1 MNWPCL
7 PISTRYSGKD
17 KLESR
22 CLDCYK
28 RKVSLGSYARLGRKS
43 WISAAAIA
51 ALLLDCGH
59 AQPTL
64 KEACKGRFRIGA
76 ALNARQF
83 EGKDASA
90 VALIQAQFDA
100 ITPENVLKWES
111 VHPESGRFDFES
123 ADRYVAFGEKNH
135 MFIVGHT
142 LVWHNQI
149 PQWVFQD
156 DQGNPADRETLLKR
170 MREHI
175 STVVGRY
182 RGRIGGWDVVNE
194 ALDEDGQLRRSPWFR
209 IIGEDFLAKA
219 FEFAHEADPNAELY
233 YNDYGLDNAPKRK
246 GAVELVKKL
255 QSRGIRMDAIGM
267 QGHYKMAWPSLG
279 ETEASI
285 LAFSKLGL
293 KVNITELD
301 LDVLPP
307 PGRDRGADVTVRY
320 DRQKKLNP
328 YADGLPAANQQA
340 LAKRYADFFAL
351 FAKHSDVISRVTFW
365 GVTDGDSW
373 LNDWPVRGRTAYPL
387 LFDRKGQP
395 KPAFGAVL
403 EVLSQTDSSS
413 QPHK

>member
-1 MNWPCL
+1 
-7 PISTRYSGKD
+7 
-17 KLESR
+17 
-22 CLDCYK
+22 
-28 RKVSLGSYARLGRKS
+28 
-43 WISAAAIA
+43 
-51 ALLLDCGH
+51 
-59 AQPTL
+59 
-64 KEACKGRFRIGA
+64 
-76 ALNARQF
+76 
-83 EGKDASA
+83 
-90 VALIQAQFDA
+90 
-100 ITPENVLKWES
+100 
-111 VHPESGRFDFES
+111 
-123 ADRYVAFGEKNH
+123 
-135 MFIVGHT
+135 
-142 LVWHNQI
+142 
-149 PQWVFQD
+149 
-156 DQGNPADRETLLKR
+156 

-194 ALDEDGQLRRSPWFR
+194 ALDDDGQLRRTPWFR
-209 IIGEDFLAKA
+209 MIGEDFLAKA

-246 GAVELVKKL
+246 GAIELVKKL
-255 QSRGIRMDAIGM
+255 QSQGIRIAAIGM
-267 QGHYKMAWPSLG
+267 QGHYKMDWPSLG

-307 PGRDRGADVTVRY
+307 PGQDRGADVTVRY
-320 DRQKKLNP
+320 DLQRKLNP

-351 FAKHSDVISRVTFW
+351 FAKQSDVISRVTFW

-387 LFDRKGQP
+387 LFDRKGHP

-403 EVLSQTDSSS
+403 EVLSQKDSSS
-413 QPHK
+413 QPRK